1 MIRSRILER
10 AHRRRV
16 EGSVT
21 LTFVVDE
28 QGRVVDLV
36 VKERD
41 GLGFDNEALR
51 VVRQARFRPGRHR
64 GKAVKVQQTLTITFK
79 LN

>member
-1 MIRSRILER
+1 M
-10 AHRRRV
+10 A
-16 EGSVT
+16 
-21 LTFVVDE
+21 DP
-28 QGRVVDLV
+28 V

-41 GLGFDNEALR
+41 GLGFDKEALR
-51 VVRQARFRPGRHR
+51 VVRQARYRPGRHR